1 MSRQVSLSF
10 DDESSARAYGRSVTN
25 TSEVT
30 EHGLHSDEPHDGSLN
45 AKLNWLRAGVLGAN
59 DGIIST
65 AGLVIGV
72 AGATTNVTAL
82 ATAGIAGLAA
92 GSLSMAVGEYVSVS
106 TQRDTERAM
115 LDLERRELKEEPEE
129 ELAELVQI
137 YMDKGLSRDVADQV
151 AKELTAK
158 DALAAHAD
166 AELGLDPD
174 DLTSPWQA
182 AVASLLSFALGGLL
196 PLLTITLL
204 GPAVRVVCTFVAV
217 LLAVVLT
224 GSVSA
229 RIGRAPVRRAVI
241 RNVVG
246 GALAMTITYLVGRA
260 FGAYA

>member
-1 MSRQVSLSF
+1 MTNGKS
-10 DDESSARAYGRSVTN
+10 RAYGLNVTDISGI
-25 TSEVT
+25 TD
-30 EHGLHSDEPHDGSLN
+30 HGLHDDEPHEGSLN

-72 AGATTNVTAL
+72 AGATTSVSAL
-82 ATAGIAGLAA
+82 ATAGIAGVAA
-92 GSLSMAVGEYVSVS
+92 GALSMAVGEYVSVS

-115 LDLERRELKEEPEE
+115 LDLERRELQEEPEE

-137 YMDKGLSRDVADQV
+137 YVGKGLSPQLAEQV
-151 AKELTAK
+151 AQELTAK

-174 DLTSPWQA
+174 DLTNPWHA
-182 AVASLLSFALGGLL
+182 AGASLLSFALGGLL

-204 GPAVRVVCTFVAV
+204 GPAIRVVCTFLAV

-224 GSVSA
+224 GSASA
-229 RIGRAPVRRAVI
+229 RIGRSPVARAVV
-241 RNVVG
+241 RNVLG
-246 GALAMTITYLVGRA
+246 GALAMIITFLVGRA
-260 FGAYA
+260 YGAIS

>member
-1 MSRQVSLSF
+1 
-10 DDESSARAYGRSVTN
+10 VTD
-25 TSEVT
+25 TDLT
-30 EHGLHSDEPHDGSLN
+30 EHGLHDDEPHDGSLN

-72 AGATTNVTAL
+72 AGTTTNVSAL

-115 LDLERRELKEEPEE
+115 LDLERRELLEEPEE

-137 YMDKGLSRDVADQV
+137 YENKGLSRALADQV
-151 AKELTAK
+151 ARELTAK

-166 AELGLDPD
+166 AELNIDPD
-174 DLTSPWQA
+174 DLSSPWQA
-182 AVASLLSFALGGLL
+182 AVASLLSFAIGGLL

-204 GPAVRVVCTFVAV
+204 GPSVRVVCTFLAV

-229 RIGRAPVRRAVI
+229 RIGRAPVARAVT

-246 GALAMTITYLVGRA
+246 GALAMIITYLIGRA
-260 FGAYA
+260 YGTFA